1 MKYWFVN
8 QGETYEEERKY
19 NFLYAP
25 SSNKEGAH
33 RLYWTNVKN
42 IKIGDIIFC
51 NYKSKIVSIGKA
63 LTDGYDSPIP
73 KCIEKKWNSD
83 GYKVDVEY
91 IDLNT
96 KFKFSNYKEI
106 YLNNINYEKTF
117 TCLGTAKQ
125 GYLFPLDEE
134 IVKLFIDEIGEQK
147 IRNFIYN
154 TNSIVNEEVL
164 EEQEEKEQ
172 FEKINNG
179 SIKTYSEQELEAIES
194 KKYEYNSSKNKN
206 NRKSSR
212 EKTDV
217 RLKATRLELANY
229 LCEVN
234 HEHKTFTNATGKHQY
249 LECHHIIPINAQ
261 KYFPDMKLDS
271 MFNIIALCPT
281 CHRKVH
287 HAVSTEKREIF
298 LKLYELRKEEM
309 MKHGFDEEEIQK
321 ILNKYYLKKTIIDV

>member
-8 QGETYEEERKY
+8 QGKTYEEERKY

-25 SSNKEGAH
+25 SSNKKGDH
-33 RLYWTNVKN
+33 RSYWTNVKN

-117 TCLGTAKQ
+117 TCIGNAKQ

-134 IVKLFIDEIGEQK
+134 IVKLFIDEIGE
-147 IRNFIYN
+147 
-154 TNSIVNEEVL
+154 
-164 EEQEEKEQ
+164 
-172 FEKINNG
+172 
-179 SIKTYSEQELEAIES
+179 
-194 KKYEYNSSKNKN
+194 
-206 NRKSSR
+206 
-212 EKTDV
+212 
-217 RLKATRLELANY
+217 
-229 LCEVN
+229 
-234 HEHKTFTNATGKHQY
+234 
-249 LECHHIIPINAQ
+249 
-261 KYFPDMKLDS
+261 
-271 MFNIIALCPT
+271 
-281 CHRKVH
+281 
-287 HAVSTEKREIF
+287 
-298 LKLYELRKEEM
+298 
-309 MKHGFDEEEIQK
+309 
-321 ILNKYYLKKTIIDV
+321 